1 MQPTVEYLGYRIDA
15 QGMHAIEKK
24 NYERMLY
31 ELHTGHA
38 GIVRMKSHARLH
50 VWWRNLDRDIATVLQ
65 KWGNCQ
71 RSSNKPQPSPQ
82 TGAAESVHRFAGPFM
97 GKMFL
102 CRR

>member
-24 NYERMLY
+24 NCERMLY

-50 VWWRNLDRDIATVLQ
+50 VWWPKLDRDSHSLIEM
-65 KWGNCQ
+65 G
-71 RSSNKPQPSPQ
+71 QPS
-82 TGAAESVHRFAGPFM
+82 EVN
-97 GKMFL
+97 
-102 CRR
+102 

>member
-1 MQPTVEYLGYRIDA
+1 MQPTVEYLGYRVDA

-24 NYERMLY
+24 NCERMLY

-50 VWWRNLDRDIATVLQ
+50 VWWLNLDRDIATVLQ
-65 KWGNCQ
+65 KWDNCQ

-82 TGAAESVHRFAGPFM
+82 TAVAGSVHRF
-97 GKMFL
+97 
-102 CRR
+102 CRSIYG